1 MIRTTQLPR
10 AECIPLPEQAVVCW
24 KGALGDCEAVRIG
37 VLGPL
42 EVRHGDRVVK
52 LAGMKQRVL
61 LSSLALNPRT
71 AVPVSVLIE
80 TLWGGAPPLT
90 ARAKIHAYVSELR
103 KTLGSDRD
111 GRHPGWPLV
120 TCQGGY
126 QLSGDVELDSLEFE
140 VNASQARQACRLAQY
155 ADASGLFARAMAMW
169 RGPALSDVESDTL
182 QAAANALNETRLLA
196 IEGKAEADLQLGW
209 YDEVAAELIPVAAA
223 NPLRERLRGE
233 LMLALYRRGCRNE
246 ALAVYRDSHQAMTRE
261 LGLPPGPQLRR
272 LQQFVYRDNPALWTQ
287 SPGDL
292 LAMSA
297 TPGDA

>member
-1 MIRTTQLPR
+1 
-10 AECIPLPEQAVVCW
+10 
-24 KGALGDCEAVRIG
+24 VRIN

-42 EVRHGDRVVK
+42 EVRNGDKVVA

-71 AVPVSVLIE
+71 AVPVSVLIDM
-80 TLWGGAPPLT
+80 LWGGSPPPT
-90 ARAKIHAYVSELR
+90 ARAKVHAHVSELR
-103 KTLGSDRD
+103 KTLGGDRD
-111 GRHPGWPLV
+111 GRHPGWPVV

-126 QLSGDVELDSLEFE
+126 QLSGDVGLDSWEFE
-140 VNASQARQACRLAQY
+140 MNASRARQACRLGQHAQ
-155 ADASGLFARAMAMW
+155 ASGLFAHAMAMW
-169 RGPALSDVESDTL
+169 RGPALAEVESDAI
-182 QAAANALNETRLLA
+182 QAVANALNEERLLA

-209 YDEVAAELIPVAAA
+209 YDEVVAELTPVAAA
-223 NPLRERLRGE
+223 NPLRERLRCE

-246 ALAVYRDSHQAMTRE
+246 ALAVYRDGHQAMTRE

-272 LQQFVYRDNPALWTQ
+272 LQKYVYRDDPALWTQ

-297 TPGDA
+297 APGDA